1 VGTEWGPSPLRPHSG
16 SVDLHESYT
25 PAQPPAH
32 DGASHSLHEQ
42 RLAILHAMAVALTRS
57 LVLAVALAST
67 GCSNDPVVWRDEV
80 DAMPLAPYGALLT
93 LDASGSP
100 RFVPGAAG
108 TTLPFTDICPGTP
121 RVTAVPRGTTRALVA
136 VWWAPRKDGSARLL
150 AAESV
155 DGGLTWPTVVPI
167 DTLDRGTNG
176 CARPA
181 PAVAADSSTGYV
193 HVAYPLWAPE
203 GPGVFFAHTM
213 PGHFMFHTP
222 SVVSYG
228 DRPGEVSVAASG
240 EVVVVA
246 YEDPNAR
253 APRIGLAL
261 SRSQGHVFEHRVLAG
276 ASPGDA
282 SSPRVAL
289 RGHLIALS
297 WTRVPL
303 AVASL
308 GGSAAAAL
316 QTSVRIGTVR
326 P

>member
-1 VGTEWGPSPLRPHSG
+1 
-16 SVDLHESYT
+16 
-25 PAQPPAH
+25 
-32 DGASHSLHEQ
+32 
-42 RLAILHAMAVALTRS
+42 MAVALTRS
-57 LVLAVALAST
+57 LVLAAVLVSS
-67 GCSNDPVVWRDEV
+67 GCSNDPLVWHDQV
-80 DAMPLAPYGALLT
+80 DATSIAQAGSLLT

-100 RFVPGAAG
+100 RFVPATAAPAM
-108 TTLPFTDICPGTP
+108 PFPHICPGSL
-121 RVTAVPRGTTRALVA
+121 RVTAVPRGTRQALVA
-136 VWWAPRKDGSARLL
+136 VWWASRPDGSARLL

-155 DGGLTWPTVVPI
+155 DGGRTWPSVAPV

-181 PAVAADSSTGYV
+181 PAIAADSSSGYV

-203 GPGVFFAHTM
+203 GPGLFFSHTM

-240 EVVVVA
+240 DVVVVA

-261 SRSQGHVFEHRVLAG
+261 SRSQGHLFEHRALTG

-289 RGHLIALS
+289 RGDVIALS
-297 WTRVPL
+297 WTRAPL
-303 AVASL
+303 AAASL
-308 GGSAAAAL
+308 AGGSTAMAPA
-316 QTSVRIGTVR
+316 SVRVGVVR